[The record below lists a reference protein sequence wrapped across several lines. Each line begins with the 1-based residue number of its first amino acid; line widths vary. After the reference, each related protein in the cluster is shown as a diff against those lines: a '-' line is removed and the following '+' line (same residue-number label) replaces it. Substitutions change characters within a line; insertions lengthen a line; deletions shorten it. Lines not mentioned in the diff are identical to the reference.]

1 MQEQLYV
8 NREYKDSVFRMLYR
22 EKKNLL
28 QLYNAL
34 NGTSH
39 TDPEELIVTTLE
51 NAIYL
56 GMKNDVSFLLDDR
69 MTLYEHQSTWNPNL
83 PLRDLLYISRLLEKH
98 VNAGNR
104 SIYSSSLIRIPAPR
118 FVVFYNGQRRVEDHT
133 VLKLSDAFE
142 KPEKDPA
149 LELRVR
155 LVNIN
160 PGASPELMERCRT
173 LREYSE
179 FVARIRK
186 HIDEEASIRE
196 AVEQAVSECI
206 REGILAEFL
215 RSQRSEVVAMSI
227 FEYDHEVE
235 MKKLTDELRE
245 NIRAEEHERALAEA
259 RAEVEEATKKLYEEA
274 KEKNR
279 TEGRAEGQTHFLLLV
294 LDLRGAVPDWL
305 KERIRCEKDPRL
317 LEDWMKAAAYAVSVE
332 DFLSRTGLKE
342 SV

>member
-1 MQEQLYV
+1 MQEQVCV

-69 MTLYEHQSTWNPNL
+69 ITLYEHQSTWNPNM
-83 PLRDLLYISRLLEKH
+83 PLRDLLYIARLLEKH
-98 VNAGNR
+98 VSAGSR

-142 KPEKDPA
+142 KPETDPA

-155 LVNIN
+155 LVDIN

-186 HIDEEASIRE
+186 HIDEEASVRE

-206 REGILAEFL
+206 REGILEEFL

-227 FEYDHEVE
+227 FEYDHEAE
-235 MKKLTDELRE
+235 MKKLEDELRE
-245 NIRAEEHERALAEA
+245 TIRAEEHEKSWTAGLAEG
-259 RAEVEEATKKLYEEA
+259 RAKGRA
-274 KEKNR
+274 K
-279 TEGRAEGQTHFLLLV
+279 GRAEGMAEGRTRFLLLV
-294 LDLRGAVPDWL
+294 LNLRGTVPEWL
-305 KERIRCEKDPRL
+305 KERILCERDSEL
-317 LEDWMKAAAYAVSVE
+317 LESWMKAAANAVSVE
-332 DFLSRTGLKE
+332 DFLGKTGLKE
-342 SV
+342 SI

>member
-1 MQEQLYV
+1 MQEQVYV

-245 NIRAEEHERALAEA
+245 TIRAEEHERALAEA

-317 LEDWMKAAAYAVSVE
+317 LEDWMKAAADAVSVE

>member
-1 MQEQLYV
+1 MQEQVYV

-39 TDPEELIVTTLE
+39 TDPEKLIFTTLE

-69 MTLYEHQSTWNPNL
+69 MTLYEHQSTWNPNM
-83 PLRDLLYISRLLEKH
+83 PLRDLLYIARLLEKH

-142 KPEKDPA
+142 KPETDPA

-245 NIRAEEHERALAEA
+245 TIRAEEHERALAEA

-317 LEDWMKAAAYAVSVE
+317 LEDWMKAAADSVSVE
-332 DFLSRTGLKE
+332 NFLERTGLKE

>member
-1 MQEQLYV
+1 MHLFYPRRKIFLPVPPGGVTIQSGIKFLKSLSAFQAGRSSVHSDFLAFQKLYA
-8 NREYKDSVFRMLYR
+8 ESLK
-22 EKKNLL
+22 
-28 QLYNAL
+28 
-34 NGTSH
+34 
-39 TDPEELIVTTLE
+39 PI
-51 NAIYL
+51 
-56 GMKNDVSFLLDDR
+56 
-69 MTLYEHQSTWNPNL
+69 HQSTWNPNM
-83 PLRDLLYISRLLEKH
+83 PLRDLLYIARLLEKH

-118 FVVFYNGQRRVEDHT
+118 FVVFYNGQRRAEEHT
-133 VLKLSDAFE
+133 VMKLSDAFE
-142 KPEKDPA
+142 KPETDPA

-245 NIRAEEHERALAEA
+245 TIRAEEHA
-259 RAEVEEATKKLYEEA
+259 RAWAEGRAEGREEG
-274 KEKNR
+274 R
-279 TEGRAEGQTHFLLLV
+279 TEGRKEGRAEGQAEAKTHFLLLV
-294 LDLRGAVPDWL
+294 LKLRGAVPEWL
-305 KERIRCEKDPRL
+305 EERILGETDPEL
-317 LEDWMKAAAYAVSVE
+317 LEDWMKAAADSVSVE
-332 DFLSRTGLKE
+332 NFLERTGLKE

>member
-317 LEDWMKAAAYAVSVE
+317 LEDWMKAAADAVSVE

>member
-1 MQEQLYV
+1 MQEQVYV

-83 PLRDLLYISRLLEKH
+83 PLCDLLYISRLLEKH

-186 HIDEEASIRE
+186 HIDEEASIQE

-245 NIRAEEHERALAEA
+245 TIRAEEHERALAEA

-317 LEDWMKAAAYAVSVE
+317 LEDWMKAAADAVSVE

>member
-1 MQEQLYV
+1 MHLFYPRRKIFLSVPPGGVTIQSGIKFLKSLSAFQAGRSSVHSDFLAFQKLYA
-8 NREYKDSVFRMLYR
+8 ESLK
-22 EKKNLL
+22 
-28 QLYNAL
+28 
-34 NGTSH
+34 
-39 TDPEELIVTTLE
+39 PI
-51 NAIYL
+51 
-56 GMKNDVSFLLDDR
+56 
-69 MTLYEHQSTWNPNL
+69 HQSTWNPNM
-83 PLRDLLYISRLLEKH
+83 PLRDLLYIARLLEKH

-118 FVVFYNGQRRVEDHT
+118 FVVFYNGQRRAEEHT
-133 VLKLSDAFE
+133 VMKLSDAFE
-142 KPEKDPA
+142 KPETDPA

-245 NIRAEEHERALAEA
+245 TIRAEEHA
-259 RAEVEEATKKLYEEA
+259 RAWAEGRAEGREEG
-274 KEKNR
+274 R
-279 TEGRAEGQTHFLLLV
+279 TEGRKEGRAEGQAEAKTHFLLLV
-294 LDLRGAVPDWL
+294 LKLRGAVPEWL
-305 KERIRCEKDPRL
+305 EERILGETDPEL
-317 LEDWMKAAAYAVSVE
+317 LEDWMKAAADSVSVE
-332 DFLSRTGLKE
+332 NFLERTGLKE

>member
-1 MQEQLYV
+1 MHLFYPRRKIFLPVPPGGVTIQSGIKFLKSLSAFQAGRSSVHSDFLAFQKLYA
-8 NREYKDSVFRMLYR
+8 ESLK
-22 EKKNLL
+22 
-28 QLYNAL
+28 
-34 NGTSH
+34 
-39 TDPEELIVTTLE
+39 PI
-51 NAIYL
+51 
-56 GMKNDVSFLLDDR
+56 
-69 MTLYEHQSTWNPNL
+69 HQSTWNPNM
-83 PLRDLLYISRLLEKH
+83 PLRDLLYIARLLEKH

-118 FVVFYNGQRRVEDHT
+118 FVVFYNGQRRVEEHT
-133 VLKLSDAFE
+133 VMKLSDAFE
-142 KPEKDPA
+142 KPETDPA

-186 HIDEEASIRE
+186 HIDEEASVRE

-245 NIRAEEHERALAEA
+245 TIRAEEHERALAEA
-259 RAEVEEATKKLYEEA
+259 RAEARAEVQAEA
-274 KEKNR
+274 KAEGR
-279 TEGRAEGQTHFLLLV
+279 EEGRAEGQAEAKTHFLLLV
-294 LDLRGAVPDWL
+294 LKLRGAVPEWL
-305 KERIRCEKDPRL
+305 EERILGETDPEL
-317 LEDWMKAAAYAVSVE
+317 LEDWMKAAADSVSVE
-332 DFLSRTGLKE
+332 NFLERTGLKE

>member
-1 MQEQLYV
+1 MQEQVYV

-179 FVARIRK
+179 FIARIRK
-186 HIDEEASIRE
+186 HIDEEASIQE

-245 NIRAEEHERALAEA
+245 TIRAEEHERALAEA

-317 LEDWMKAAAYAVSVE
+317 LEDWMKAAADAVSVE

>member
-1 MQEQLYV
+1 MQEQVYI

-39 TDPEELIVTTLE
+39 TDPEKLIFTTLE

-69 MTLYEHQSTWNPNL
+69 MTLYEHQSTWNPNM
-83 PLRDLLYISRLLEKH
+83 PLRDLLYIARLLEKH

-118 FVVFYNGQRRVEDHT
+118 FVVFYNGQRRAEEHT
-133 VLKLSDAFE
+133 VMKLSDAFE
-142 KPEKDPA
+142 KPETDPA

-245 NIRAEEHERALAEA
+245 TIRAEEHERALAEA

-317 LEDWMKAAAYAVSVE
+317 LEDWMKAAADAVSVE

>member
-186 HIDEEASIRE
+186 HIDEEASIQE

-245 NIRAEEHERALAEA
+245 TIRAEEHERALAEA

-317 LEDWMKAAAYAVSVE
+317 LEDWMKAAADAVSVE

>member
-1 MQEQLYV
+1 MQEQVYV

-69 MTLYEHQSTWNPNL
+69 ITLYEHQSTWNPNM

-98 VNAGNR
+98 VNAGSR

-142 KPEKDPA
+142 KPETDPA

-155 LVNIN
+155 LININ

-186 HIDEEASIRE
+186 HIDEEASVRE
-196 AVEQAVSECI
+196 AVEQAADEALEQKCRVLLCMDDVICSWLLRKLQ
-206 REGILAEFL
+206 REHLQIPRDVRVASFYNSWVLENTDPAITAIAFDARELGEAACRKLFCLMEQEEAPERTLLPYQIL
-215 RSQRSEVVAMSI
+215 
-227 FEYDHEVE
+227 
-235 MKKLTDELRE
+235 LRE
-245 NIRAEEHERALAEA
+245 S
-259 RAEVEEATKKLYEEA
+259 T
-274 KEKNR
+274 
-279 TEGRAEGQTHFLLLV
+279 
-294 LDLRGAVPDWL
+294 
-305 KERIRCEKDPRL
+305 
-317 LEDWMKAAAYAVSVE
+317 
-332 DFLSRTGLKE
+332 
-342 SV
+342 

>member
-1 MQEQLYV
+1 MHLFYPRRKIFLPVPPGGVTIQSGIKFLKSLSAFQAGRSSVHSDFLAFQKLYA
-8 NREYKDSVFRMLYR
+8 ESLK
-22 EKKNLL
+22 
-28 QLYNAL
+28 
-34 NGTSH
+34 
-39 TDPEELIVTTLE
+39 PI
-51 NAIYL
+51 
-56 GMKNDVSFLLDDR
+56 
-69 MTLYEHQSTWNPNL
+69 HQSTWNPNM
-83 PLRDLLYISRLLEKH
+83 PLRDLLYIARLLEKH

-118 FVVFYNGQRRVEDHT
+118 FVVFYNGQRRAEEHT
-133 VLKLSDAFE
+133 VMKLSDAFE
-142 KPEKDPA
+142 KPETDPA

-245 NIRAEEHERALAEA
+245 TIRAEEHA
-259 RAEVEEATKKLYEEA
+259 RAWAEGRAEGRE
-274 KEKNR
+274 
-279 TEGRAEGQTHFLLLV
+279 EGRAEGQAEAKTHFLLLV
-294 LDLRGAVPDWL
+294 LKLRGAVPEWL
-305 KERIRCEKDPRL
+305 EERILGETDPEL
-317 LEDWMKAAAYAVSVE
+317 LEDWMKAAADSVSVE
-332 DFLSRTGLKE
+332 NFLERTGLKE

>member
-83 PLRDLLYISRLLEKH
+83 PLCDLLYISRLLEKH

-186 HIDEEASIRE
+186 HIDEEASIQE

-245 NIRAEEHERALAEA
+245 TIRAEEHERALAEA

-317 LEDWMKAAAYAVSVE
+317 LEDWMKAAADAVSVE

>member
-1 MQEQLYV
+1 MQEQVYV

-39 TDPEELIVTTLE
+39 TDPEKLIFTTLE

-69 MTLYEHQSTWNPNL
+69 MTLYEHQSTWNPNM
-83 PLRDLLYISRLLEKH
+83 PLRDLLYIARLLEKH

-118 FVVFYNGQRRVEDHT
+118 FVVFYNGQRRVEEHT
-133 VLKLSDAFE
+133 VMKLSDAFE
-142 KPEKDPA
+142 KPETDPA

-186 HIDEEASIRE
+186 HIDEEASIQE

-245 NIRAEEHERALAEA
+245 TIRAEEHERALAEA

-317 LEDWMKAAAYAVSVE
+317 LEDWMKAAADAVSVE

>member
-186 HIDEEASIRE
+186 HIDEEASIQE

-245 NIRAEEHERALAEA
+245 TIRAEEHERALAEA

-317 LEDWMKAAAYAVSVE
+317 LEDWMKATADAVSVE